1 VRYIHTIHQQK
12 YTFYPK
18 LSHLFTIFFLLFANI
33 TKKQTN
39 SDIVLRIRFLYLPL
53 CIQSK
58 NLLITLS
65 IMKLKNLFYLL
76 LALPLFFAG
85 CSDEPTQE
93 PSNKPTEEYYME
105 KTLIYGASMVFNNN
119 FMLTFND
126 TNNEILVIITLIG
139 DEGDE
144 VLKAGTYTATD
155 NTISINS
162 AAIMYNNQ
170 TNEDGSSV
178 TTWFEGGD
186 GTAVVEGDIN
196 NYKIDIVMTDAEQR
210 SYHFTFDGK
219 ISGLSPDGELPTEP
233 VNITAE
239 EVDGYYI
246 CYESTSTHNY
256 SVSIYEKPIQEN
268 GLAQADSS
276 IYTLNV
282 YSVKSEIDADGY
294 AAIPVGTY
302 SLYTPDSSTELYI
315 SPSGSGYTKINADG
329 TGIYTTANYDDC
341 QLVVTE
347 DGLTLT
353 ATIGGVLHTVTYS
366 GSTKITAK
374 VVE

>member
-1 VRYIHTIHQQK
+1 
-12 YTFYPK
+12 
-18 LSHLFTIFFLLFANI
+18 
-33 TKKQTN
+33 
-39 SDIVLRIRFLYLPL
+39 
-53 CIQSK
+53 
-58 NLLITLS
+58 
-65 IMKLKNLFYLL
+65 MKLKNLFYLL

-93 PSNKPTEEYYME
+93 PSNKPTGEYYME
-105 KTLIYGASMVFNNN
+105 KTLIYGASMVFDNN

-126 TNNEILVIITLIG
+126 TNNEIFVIITLIG

-155 NTISINS
+155 NTIFINS
-162 AAIMYNNQ
+162 AAIIYTNQ

-239 EVDGYYI
+239 QVDGYYI

-315 SPSGSGYTKINADG
+315 YPSGSGYTKINADG

-366 GSTKITAK
+366 GSTKITAE